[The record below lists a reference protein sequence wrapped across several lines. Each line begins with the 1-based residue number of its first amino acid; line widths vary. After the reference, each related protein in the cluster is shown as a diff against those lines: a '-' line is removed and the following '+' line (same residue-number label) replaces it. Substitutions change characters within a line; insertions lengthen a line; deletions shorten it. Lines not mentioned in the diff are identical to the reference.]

1 MVLGACALATGVV
14 SADSPEPYQ
23 WLFQDSATSTAQVCV
38 CVCVLHDCHLYC
50 TGGWF
55 WQDTG
60 YNYSYRYSMIQD
72 TGYKTRQS
80 T

>member
-38 CVCVLHDCHLYC
+38 CYMTATFTAQVGGFGRIPDTTTV
-50 TGGWF
+50 TG
-55 WQDTG
+55 TA
-60 YNYSYRYSMIQD
+60 
-72 TGYKTRQS
+72 
-80 T
+80 